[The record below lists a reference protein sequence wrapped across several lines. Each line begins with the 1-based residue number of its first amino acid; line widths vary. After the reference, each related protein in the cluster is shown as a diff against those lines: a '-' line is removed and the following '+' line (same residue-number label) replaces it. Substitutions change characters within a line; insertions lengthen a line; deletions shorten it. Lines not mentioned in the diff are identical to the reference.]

1 MLWRCEILY
10 SFGDREPLVTF
21 WLQGTLGC
29 TASHRGYVLAKTE
42 IVLLLFFGF
51 VVGFPRFTVSY
62 CTFESVAP
70 SGRDDVLRLLRRIP
84 SKLG

>member
-1 MLWRCEILY
+1 MLWRCEFLY

-42 IVLLLFFGF
+42 SVLWLFFGF
-51 VVGFPRFTVSY
+51 VVGFPRFTEIMGILEVPKQNGY
-62 CTFESVAP
+62 MKPYET
-70 SGRDDVLRLLRRIP
+70 I
-84 SKLG
+84 